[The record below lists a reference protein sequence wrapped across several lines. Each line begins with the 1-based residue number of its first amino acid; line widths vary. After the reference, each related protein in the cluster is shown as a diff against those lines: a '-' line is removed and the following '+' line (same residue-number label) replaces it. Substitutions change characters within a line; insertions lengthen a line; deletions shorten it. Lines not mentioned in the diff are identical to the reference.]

1 MTKYSKKELWLHKIL
16 ECIYEESGM
25 QEIENLIDIVQAHS
39 HDDELV
45 GEILDFSYDKR
56 EAEASKFFS
65 RVER

>member
-1 MTKYSKKELWLHKIL
+1 MTKYSKKELWLHKFL
-16 ECIYEESGM
+16 ECIYEERGM

-56 EAEASKFFS
+56 EAEASKFFF
-65 RVER
+65 RVVK